1 MSNPSERRPGSIR
14 FRQLTT
20 ELPRWR
26 RCAQNLADLFDSTPK
41 VELRAALRVL
51 GEANMQTYDGKP
63 TYKNI
68 RLLRALV
75 FATGRQ
81 FADTDDSWS
90 IWRQSSLHVCGSVRS
105 MGLWHFNDAVLF
117 RDAVSAT
124 LKEPYSFSD
133 MICFIC
139 LQTHR

>member
-1 MSNPSERRPGSIR
+1 MRK
-14 FRQLTT
+14 
-20 ELPRWR
+20 
-26 RCAQNLADLFDSTPK
+26 NLADLFDSTPK

-90 IWRQSSLHVCGSVRS
+90 IWRQSLLHVCGSVRS

-133 MICFIC
+133 MICLIC

>member
-1 MSNPSERRPGSIR
+1 M
-14 FRQLTT
+14 
-20 ELPRWR
+20 
-26 RCAQNLADLFDSTPK
+26 
-41 VELRAALRVL
+41 L
-51 GEANMQTYDGKP
+51 GDANMQTYDGKP
-63 TYKNI
+63 IYKNI

-90 IWRQSSLHVCGSVRS
+90 IWRQLSLQVGASVQS